1 MNDRK
6 QQVTSLLLQVRDQV
20 DSPSTDILWS
30 KYDSLEELLQSLDSL
45 IKKVKENEDD
55 SIIEDLKLLF
65 APTGSLQEISLSS
78 GWPKEF
84 LELSQ
89 RFDQLI

>member
-6 QQVTSLLLQVRDQV
+6 QLLTSLLLQVRDQV
-20 DSPSTDILWS
+20 DSPTTDISWS
-30 KYDSLEELLQSLDSL
+30 KYDSLEELLQFLDIL
-45 IKKVKENEDD
+45 IKKVKESEEDSIN

-65 APTGSLQEISLSS
+65 APTGSLQEISISS
-78 GWPKEF
+78 GWTKEF

-89 RFDQLI
+89 WW

>member
-6 QQVTSLLLQVRDQV
+6 QLLTSLLLQVRDQV
-20 DSPSTDILWS
+20 DSPTTDISWS
-30 KYDSLEELLQSLDSL
+30 KYNSLEELLQFLDSL
-45 IKKVKENEDD
+45 IKKVKESEDD

-65 APTGSLQEISLSS
+65 APTGSLQEISISS
-78 GWPKEF
+78 GWKKEF

-89 RFDQLI
+89 WW